1 MKVVT
6 LGFSHELGDT
16 AEAVLMVNLTL
27 KVNHLSRYLA
37 TGHILQVSWDALFK
51 S

>member
-27 KVNHLSRYLA
+27 KVNRYLA

>member
-1 MKVVT
+1 MKIVT
-6 LGFSHELGDT
+6 SGFSHELGET

-27 KVNHLSRYLA
+27 KVNHFSGCLA
-37 TGHILQVSWDALFK
+37 AGHILQVSWDALFK